1 VLPIGTVTL
10 LFSDIEGS
18 TRMLDRLGPA
28 AYGEVLA
35 AHQRLLRGAWGRHG
49 GVELLV
55 EGDAFF
61 VVFER
66 AADAVAAAAD
76 AQAALDGHT
85 WPAGGEA
92 RVRMGLHTGEA
103 EVRDGTYIGLAVH
116 YAARLCDAAHG
127 GQVLLSETTRALA
140 DAPVHDLGEHR
151 LKDFPAP
158 RRLFHLVLDG
168 HAADAFPPPRT
179 LDPIRT
185 NLPVR
190 PALIGRETDLARL
203 ARLCR
208 EGDEPLLTLVGS
220 GGTGKT
226 ALAVAAGHAVLDGF
240 PDGVFLVSLEGLV
253 DPPAVPDAIAR
264 TLGLLSDADVPARD
278 RLVEHLRGRRTL
290 LVLDNFEHLLDAA
303 PGLTDLTAAG
313 PDVRLLVTSQS
324 PLRVRGERVVPLGP
338 LELPLSAVGPEALA
352 RVPSVALLVAR
363 AEAVAPG
370 FALTEENAVAVGD
383 LCTLL
388 DGVPLALEL
397 AAARL
402 SLLEPADLLARV
414 ARDLA
419 ALGHGGRDLPPRQ
432 QGLPATL
439 NWTTSL
445 LSEPQR
451 RLLRRASVFAGGF
464 SVALADAV
472 SDGDALDDLVAL
484 RDASLVRRSPSG
496 RLALPPP
503 VRVYARHLLAA
514 AGEEQD
520 ARRRHA
526 HAVLA
531 LVEPQAARW
540 LAEYAAYLADVELEA
555 ENIREALRWAVA
567 EEPEIHRRLFVA
579 TARWFSYS
587 GRAAEL
593 EPEADRALAAAVGP
607 RQRAEVLTGVSALGY
622 ETNELEPV
630 LAAAEAWRAL
640 GDSPELV
647 DDLYELSNTH
657 VWDDDPSAA
666 LAIAEEARDVA
677 TRLGD
682 PMRVQLAEAALA
694 QALWLTGRVEDALAI
709 ARPLK
714 ARARPGSFVVV
725 AGATTLAD
733 AALEAGEPAEALGAY
748 AVALGALHG
757 HHPRNI
763 VCQLDGIA
771 SALAALERDEDALLA
786 AALGD
791 LVRREFAP
799 EMAQLTLTHR
809 EAALAPTRGRG
820 GPDAGRAAA
829 ERAAALG
836 LAGGLAWAVALGE
849 HP

>member
-1 VLPIGTVTL
+1 

-35 AHQRLLRGAWGRHG
+35 AHHELLRGAWGRHG
-49 GVELLV
+49 GVEVLI

-66 AADAVAAAAD
+66 AADAIAAAAD
-76 AQAALDGHT
+76 AQAALAGHP
-85 WPAGGEA
+85 WPAGAEA
-92 RVRMGLHTGEA
+92 RVRMGLHTGEPD
-103 EVRDGTYIGLAVH
+103 VRDGTYVGLAVH

-140 DAPVHDLGEHR
+140 DAPVQELGEHR

-168 HAADAFPPPRT
+168 RTAEAFPPPRT
-179 LDPIRT
+179 LDRIRT

-190 PALIGRETDLARL
+190 PALIGREADLARL
-203 ARLCR
+203 TRLCR
-208 EGDEPLLTLVGS
+208 EADERLLTLVGS

-226 ALAVAAGHAVLDGF
+226 ALAVAAGHAVLEDF
-240 PDGVFLVSLEGLV
+240 PDGVFFVSLEGLV
-253 DPPAVPDAIAR
+253 DAGAVPGAIAR
-264 TLGLLSDADVPARD
+264 TLGLLHEADVPVRE
-278 RLVEHLRGRRTL
+278 RLVEHVRGRRTL

-303 PGLTDLTAAG
+303 PTLSELTAAG
-313 PDVRLLVTSQS
+313 PEVRLLVTSQS

-338 LELPLSAVGPEALA
+338 LELPPSAADLEALA
-352 RVPSVALLVAR
+352 RVPSVALLVERAR
-363 AEAVAPG
+363 ASAPG
-370 FALTEENAVAVGD
+370 FALTEENASAVGD

-414 ARDLA
+414 AQGLD
-419 ALGHGGRDLPPRQ
+419 ALGRGGPDLPPRQ
-432 QGLPATL
+432 RGLRATL
-439 NWTTSL
+439 DWTTGL
-445 LSEPQR
+445 LAERRR
-451 RLLRRASVFAGGF
+451 RLMRRLSTFAGGF
-464 SVALADAV
+464 SVALAEAMGDV
-472 SDGDALDDLVAL
+472 DALDDLAAL
-484 RDASLVRRSPSG
+484 RDVSLVSRSAAG

-503 VRVYARHLLAA
+503 VRVYARQLLRA
-514 AGEEQD
+514 AGEEED
-520 ARRRHA
+520 ARRSHA
-526 HAVLA
+526 HAVLTV
-531 LVEPQAARW
+531 VEPQATRW
-540 LAEYAAYLADVELEA
+540 LSEYAAYLAEFELEA
-555 ENIREALRWAVA
+555 ENIREALRWAAAHDA
-567 EEPEIHRRLFVA
+567 EVHRRLFVA

-593 EPEADRALAAAVGP
+593 EPEAERALAGASDA
-607 RQRAEVLTGVSALGY
+607 RQRAEVLTAVSTLGY

-647 DDLYELSNTH
+647 EDLYELSNTY
-657 VWDDDPSAA
+657 VWDGNSPRA
-666 LAIAEEARDVA
+666 LTVAEEARAVA
-677 TRLGD
+677 ERLGD
-682 PMRVQLAEAALA
+682 PLRLNLAEATVA
-694 QALWLTGRVEDALAI
+694 QALWITGHLDEALAI
-709 ARPLK
+709 ARPLT
-714 ARARPGSFVVV
+714 ARADPGSFVLV

-733 AALEAGEPAEALGAY
+733 AALKAGEPAEALGAY
-748 AVALGALHG
+748 AVALGALG
-757 HHPRNI
+757 RHHPRNI

-771 SALAALERDEDALLA
+771 SALGALERDEDALLA

-799 EMAQLTLTHR
+799 EMAQLTLTQR
-809 EAALAPTRGRG
+809 DEALGPARDRG
-820 GPDAGRAAA
+820 GAEAERVAT

-836 LAGGLAWAVALGE
+836 LAGGLAWAVALGDDA
-849 HP
+849 